1 MRSFGRPRTIRDKRR
16 SLVATDVVGAF
27 ALRTSSC
34 YVSFAAAQWALR
46 ARNNCWLTRL
56 GLAWA
61 VLEART
67 VIPIPAIL
75 QLRRSSDKSVPQM
88 VMPLWCAVLADRTIR
103 GQATIS
109 RRYRCRRRLC
119 PAHQQLLRFV
129 RSCTMGA
136 ESQKQLLAHKAWTSL
151 GSMARTVIPIP
162 AILQLRRSSDKS
174 VPQMVMPLWC
184 AVLADRGP
192 SGTSDDLSS
201 LQMSSAPLPCAP
213 AAATFR
219 SQLHNGR

>member
-1 MRSFGRPRTIRDKRR
+1 MLLHCLACCLPLCTASSFLRCAATLLPVLSWQARAIVKYGGLWAGRPF
-16 SLVATDVVGAF
+16 L
-27 ALRTSSC
+27 L
-34 YVSFAAAQWALR
+34 
-46 ARNNCWLTRL
+46 N
-56 GLAWA
+56 GL
-61 VLEART
+61 
-67 VIPIPAIL
+67 
-75 QLRRSSDKSVPQM
+75 
-88 VMPLWCAVLADRTIR
+88 
-103 GQATIS
+103 
-109 RRYRCRRRLC
+109 RLC
-119 PAHQQLLRFV
+119 PAHQQLLHLV
-129 RSCTMGA
+129 RSCTSGA
-136 ESQKQLLAHKAWTSL
+136 ESQKQLMPTRLGLAWAVSK
-151 GSMARTVIPIP
+151 ARTVIPIP